1 MIQEQKIIDREN
13 LSIIIFEVGWEQFAI
28 DLLDAK
34 EIVQEGYVR
43 RLPRSLD
50 FIEGIYNYRGDII
63 HIINLQKKLNLN
75 NYRIYKAKE
84 ENIIAGKGDS
94 KKKCIV
100 IANINGINVGFMVD
114 RIVNIAHVASKEVVG
129 LSQIFQTSIG
139 IEYIR
144 GIVKFQ
150 DRPRILI
157 NLNKVLSDSEQS
169 TIQKDSIS
177 LV

>member
-1 MIQEQKIIDREN
+1 MIQEQKMVERER

-34 EIVQEGYVR
+34 EIVQEGHVR

-75 NYRIYKAKE
+75 NYRLYKVKDE
-84 ENIIAGKGDS
+84 SLMLGNGDS

-100 IANINGINVGFMVD
+100 IANINGMNIGFMVD
-114 RIVNIAHVASKEVVG
+114 RIVNIAHVGNKELMG
-129 LSQIFQTSIG
+129 LSPIFQTSIG
-139 IEYIR
+139 VEYIK

-157 NLNKVLSDSEQS
+157 NLNKILSDSEQL
-169 TIQKDSIS
+169 TIQKELTS
-177 LV
+177 LI